1 LTGIVLA
8 VEMTGRGDVTL
19 GLLAGSMG
27 AMVVAMLLKSEP
39 IYVTLKERML
49 KRT

>member
-1 LTGIVLA
+1 
-8 VEMTGRGDVTL
+8 
-19 GLLAGSMG
+19 MG